1 MTHEIKISPIGKPR
15 MVRSDSWRKRPCV
28 QRYWAFK
35 DELTK
40 LCSESGY
47 VQGEKL
53 YAIFGLPVPKSWKKQ
68 KKLDFVGHPHD
79 QKFDIDNIVKAV
91 LDCLMPE
98 GDEKVHTVCVQKLWT
113 AEPVILFYDTL
124 EEWIVATEHNRTFT
138 NFFSPPEGLAIYRK

>member
-35 DELTK
+35 DELRR

-47 VQGEKL
+47 VQGRTL
-53 YAIFGLPVPKSWKKQ
+53 YAVFHLPMPKSWSKAKKALMVEQ
-68 KKLDFVGHPHD
+68 MHD

-91 LDCLMPE
+91 LDCLMPD
-98 GDEKVHTVCVQKLWT
+98 GDEKVHTVCVKKVW
-113 AEPVILFYDTL
+113 AENPSISFFEDFR
-124 EEWIVATEHNRTFT
+124 EWIEA
-138 NFFSPPEGLAIYRK
+138 